1 MSFLR
6 VLKQEAKVHFIS
18 DTLEEK
24 VTELVSAGR
33 PILVGVCGESASGKT
48 TLVRRLKAQVPTATF
63 ISTDNYFK
71 DMREA
76 FKKYGSFSQMVEAG
90 HPTESAEAFQMDVLL
105 HDLEKLKN
113 AQRVLGC
120 SYDMKTGESKQ
131 GQILYKPAPVIFAEG
146 ICTLYDEV
154 RDMFD
159 VKIYLT
165 VDRDI
170 QKERY
175 FKRASERGHRPEDLE
190 RQFEQVSKS
199 AEKYIRVNQKYAD
212 LVIELY
218 PQETDVR
225 KIAHQNTQKNLDK
238 EKERI

>member
-1 MSFLR
+1 MSFLDI
-6 VLKQEAKVHFIS
+6 LKQEAKVHFINEG
-18 DTLEEK
+18 LEEK
-24 VTELVSAGR
+24 ITKHLSAGR
-33 PILVGVCGESASGKT
+33 TILVGVCGESASGKT
-48 TLVRRLKAQVPTATF
+48 TLFNRLREQLPTATF
-63 ISTDNYFK
+63 VSTDNYYK

-90 HPTESAEAFQMDVLL
+90 HPTESAEAFQMDILS

-113 AQRVLGC
+113 GQSVWGC
-120 SYDMKTGESKQ
+120 TYDMKTGESKQ
-131 GQILYKPAPVIFAEG
+131 GQILYKPSKLVFAEG
-146 ICTLYDEV
+146 ICTLYGEV

-165 VDRDI
+165 VDRDV

-175 FKRASERGHRPEDLE
+175 FKRASERGHRLEDME
-190 RQFEQVSKS
+190 QQFERVSKS

-218 PQETDVR
+218 PKEMNIR
-225 KIAHQNTQKNLDK
+225 KISHQILQNGLDK